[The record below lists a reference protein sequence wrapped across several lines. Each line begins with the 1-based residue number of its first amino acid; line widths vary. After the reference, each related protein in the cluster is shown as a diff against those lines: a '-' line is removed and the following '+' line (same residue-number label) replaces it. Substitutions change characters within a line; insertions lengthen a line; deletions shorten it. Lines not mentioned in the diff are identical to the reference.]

1 MACQV
6 LHYPYHSQLI
16 TQPAPEPRDLVW
28 SQIGI
33 SNREGYIRVAVVMLA
48 MVILLLFWI
57 RAYTNIF
64 RGDGNQKATNL
75 ILDSARFRP
84 GFAAVL
90 RRDQEGLPGAGQTHQ
105 EQSEVGPVGAEL
117 AALACS
123 DHLQRSSAVLT
134 VM

>member
-57 RAYTNIF
+57 RAYIDIS
-64 RGDGNQKATNL
+64 RGGGDQKAIKL
-75 ILDSARFRP
+75 ILDSTRFRP

-90 RRDQEGLPGAGQTHQ
+90 RRNQEGLSGTRKTHQ
-105 EQSEVGPVGAEL
+105 KQSKAGSIGAEL
-117 AALACS
+117 AAFACV
-123 DHLQRSSAVLT
+123 DHLQRASPFLT
-134 VM
+134 LL

>member
-57 RAYTNIF
+57 RTYTDLSLNI
-64 RGDGNQKATNL
+64 
-75 ILDSARFRP
+75 
-84 GFAAVL
+84 
-90 RRDQEGLPGAGQTHQ
+90 
-105 EQSEVGPVGAEL
+105 
-117 AALACS
+117 
-123 DHLQRSSAVLT
+123 
-134 VM
+134 